1 MDHTPFLVTPG
12 TKIRLKDFDPADT
25 GTYRSERAAERTL
38 TRDLHTLR
46 HLQNVLFAQHRYGLL
61 VILQGMDAAGKD
73 GIIRHVISGGNPNW
87 FTTKSFKAPSRE
99 ELRHDFLWRCWHAL
113 PERGTI
119 AFFNRSHYEETV
131 VVRVHPELLTFQSL
145 PPETTG
151 PKLWKERYRSIN
163 DMERHLTNNGFL
175 VLKFFLHIS
184 KAEQKKRF
192 TKRIAKREKNWKF
205 SLEDIK
211 KRAQWKTYMRVYE
224 DVFEHT
230 STEYAPW
237 QIVPAD
243 HKWFARALITN
254 AIVEQLKALNLE
266 YPTINRENRNDF
278 LEAKVLLKS
287 EKGK

>member
-1 MDHTPFLVTPG
+1 
-12 TKIRLKDFDPADT
+12 
-25 GTYRSERAAERTL
+25 
-38 TRDLHTLR
+38 
-46 HLQNVLFAQHRYGLL
+46 
-61 VILQGMDAAGKD
+61 
-73 GIIRHVISGGNPNW
+73 
-87 FTTKSFKAPSRE
+87 
-99 ELRHDFLWRCWHAL
+99 
-113 PERGTI
+113 
-119 AFFNRSHYEETV
+119 
-131 VVRVHPELLTFQSL
+131 
-145 PPETTG
+145 
-151 PKLWKERYRSIN
+151 
-163 DMERHLTNNGFL
+163 MERHLTNNGFL